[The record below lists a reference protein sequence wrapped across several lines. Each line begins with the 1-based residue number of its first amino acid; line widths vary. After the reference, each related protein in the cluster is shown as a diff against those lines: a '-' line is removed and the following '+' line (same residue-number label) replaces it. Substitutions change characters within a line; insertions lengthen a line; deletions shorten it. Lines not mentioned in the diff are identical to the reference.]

1 MKNEIIDPIT
11 GAVPHRSYPCRN
23 ARADECRA
31 LASSLKVW
39 FDENGS
45 GKTATRA
52 KAQSTPSTTK
62 LQIRISKSE
71 IRNKSK

>member
-1 MKNEIIDPIT
+1 MRNDIIDPIT
-11 GAVPHRSYPCRN
+11 GSVPHRSYPCRI
-23 ARADECRA
+23 ARADEGRA
-31 LASSLKVW
+31 VVSSLKVW

-52 KAQSTPSTTK
+52 NAQSTPSTTK
-62 LQIRISKSE
+62 LQIRSSKSE